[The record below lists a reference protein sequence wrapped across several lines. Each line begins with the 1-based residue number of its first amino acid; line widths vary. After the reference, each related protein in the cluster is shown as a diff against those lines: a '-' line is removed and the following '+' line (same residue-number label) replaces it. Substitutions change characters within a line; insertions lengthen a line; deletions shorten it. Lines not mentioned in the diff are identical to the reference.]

1 MPQLEWT
8 RVPDSHCYVAKVFLE
23 SNWLQHLEG
32 DLDSVHTHFL
42 HSFQNAEALRKNIAA
57 AEPSRLQGSALDYR
71 WRGESF
77 FKITTKDT
85 AYGLMVGFRKAAAED
100 SYFWHVNHWLMPAY
114 SMVAGG
120 GPGQTLRANLR
131 IPMDNEHTITFRIRW
146 NPDRPLTDSELNE
159 YRLGSSFEQK
169 QLNSYFPKRTLE
181 NDFRIDRELQRSW
194 NFTGISGNPA
204 QDQAVTCGMGPITDR
219 SQEHLG
225 SSDTAII
232 ALRRRLLQ
240 AVRGFQEGKGPDA
253 AYHGEV
259 YKVRPGDVM
268 WKKDKPFDDEITQ
281 LLAAKI

>member
-1 MPQLEWT
+1 
-8 RVPDSHCYVAKVFLE
+8 
-23 SNWLQHLEG
+23 
-32 DLDSVHTHFL
+32 
-42 HSFQNAEALRKNIAA
+42 
-57 AEPSRLQGSALDYR
+57 
-71 WRGESF
+71 
-77 FKITTKDT
+77 
-85 AYGLMVGFRKAAAED
+85 
-100 SYFWHVNHWLMPAY
+100 
-114 SMVAGG
+114 
-120 GPGQTLRANLR
+120 
-131 IPMDNEHTITFRIRW
+131 MDNEHTITFRIRW